1 MLDCLFV
8 LPVQTTPPALKAMI
22 RDVASA
28 NPSEGDSRRG
38 KLISTKMT
46 QPFKPLKK
54 PLVKKTHG
62 KGSQMKC
69 KGESIGRRNIGQ
81 YESSASANRG
91 GGARSVA
98 TERSN
103 LKLKKEERKTTQ
115 DYGDY

>member
-1 MLDCLFV
+1 MFS
-8 LPVQTTPPALKAMI
+8 PAQATPPALKAMI

-38 KLISTKMT
+38 KVISTKIT
-46 QPFKPLKK
+46 QPFKALKK

-62 KGSQMKC
+62 KGNHMKC
-69 KGESIGRRNIGQ
+69 KGESIGRRNVGQ
-81 YESSASANRG
+81 YESSSAASKG

-103 LKLKKEERKTTQ
+103 LKSKKDQNKNTQ